1 MGQIFCL
8 LHEKVQAEMA
18 KTPKPI
24 NERTL
29 LLDTWEL
36 VIIKSMEIKI
46 CYLQT
51 ALEIRTRYNI
61 CEATVS
67 KKAKKKTNL

>member
-1 MGQIFCL
+1 
-8 LHEKVQAEMA
+8 
-18 KTPKPI
+18 
-24 NERTL
+24 
-29 LLDTWEL
+29 
-36 VIIKSMEIKI
+36 MEIKI

-67 KKAKKKTNL
+67 KKAKKNEFMNARMREISMNYLVTNNLAHINFDWRDANFVLFFREFVKL